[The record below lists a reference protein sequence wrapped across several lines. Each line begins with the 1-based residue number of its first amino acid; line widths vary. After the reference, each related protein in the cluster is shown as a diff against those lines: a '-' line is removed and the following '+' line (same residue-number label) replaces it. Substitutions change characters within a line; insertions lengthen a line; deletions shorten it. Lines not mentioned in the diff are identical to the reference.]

1 MTDLFS
7 RSCAHWSEA
16 GRAGMDAFY
25 ALATVDYRHL
35 AESAD
40 WAGWLRAQDE
50 RVGDRA
56 LRLLDVACG
65 SGKFPDA
72 LVDHAGVG
80 EAGISDI
87 DYALLDPSAFSVGEA
102 KAALRPPFRAG
113 AEYVCTLQELDAP
126 AGAFD
131 VVWATHALYALP
143 RDELKAGLETFVKA
157 IAPGGAG
164 FIAHATEDAHYLQFY
179 RAYLDGFAHA
189 DSEPYT
195 SAEAIL
201 QTLRDIG
208 ARVNVRYV
216 SYENGAPDKQRAA
229 VEGYLQRCLFDDAI
243 SLVDMLE
250 NPVTG
255 AYLNRCFDG
264 TAWRFPQS
272 VALITIG

>member
-1 MTDLFS
+1 MTDIFS

-16 GRAGMDAFY
+16 GRAGMEAFY

-35 AESAD
+35 AEAGD

-50 RVGDRA
+50 RVGERA

-65 SGKFPDA
+65 SGKFPAA
-72 LVDHAGVG
+72 LVDHAGVA
-80 EAGISDI
+80 EAGIRDI

-164 FIAHATEDAHYLQFY
+164 FIAHATESAHYLQFY
-179 RAYLDGFAHA
+179 RAYLDGFARAH
-189 DSEPYT
+189 SEPYT

-201 QTLRDIG
+201 ETLQDIG

-216 SYENGAPDKQRAA
+216 SYENGAPDTQRAA
-229 VEGYLQRCLFDDAI
+229 VEGYLQRCLFDDTI
-243 SLVDMLE
+243 SLEDMLE

-264 TAWRFPQS
+264 TAWRFSQT